1 MGRLDGKVAVI
12 TGGSSGIGKAIAV
25 LYAKEGADVVI
36 ISRKEEALKE
46 VCKLNEKKISYV
58 VGDITKDESIKKLVD
73 YVKKKFKKLDILVNN
88 AGWCPVQPLKEI
100 KINDYDKAFDLDVR
114 ALVNITIEFLPLILQ
129 SKGNIINLSTV
140 GASHRA
146 ANLSMYLG
154 AKGAVENFTRC
165 WALELAKD
173 GVRVNAI
180 APGAIETNIWNMT
193 DLSLEDAKKHKKS
206 MEQHIP
212 CGRFGTPEEVAN
224 VALFL
229 ASNEASYV
237 TGSIYNVDGGAGAP

>member
-1 MGRLDGKVAVI
+1 MGKLDGQVAVV
-12 TGGSSGIGKAIAV
+12 TGGSSGIGKSIA
-25 LYAKEGADVVI
+25 LLFAKEGADVVI

-46 VCKLNEKKISYV
+46 VCKLNPEKITYV
-58 VGDITKDESIKKLVD
+58 VGDITQTENIKKLVE
-73 YVKKKFKKLDILVNN
+73 YVKNKFGKLDILVNN

-100 KINDYDKAFDLDVR
+100 KIEDYDKAFNLDVR
-114 ALVNITIEFLPLILQ
+114 SLVNITIESLQLILKA
-129 SKGNIINLSTV
+129 KGNIINISTV
-140 GASHRA
+140 GASHRGP
-146 ANLSMYLG
+146 NLSMYLG
-154 AKGAVENFTRC
+154 AKAAVENFTRC